1 MLRTQDF
8 TIKGIHRGRPRNVS
22 KGGQTKDLQWGPV
35 TAVGEGSGDKVHQKL
50 KQNVKIMYNF

>member
-1 MLRTQDF
+1 MLRT
-8 TIKGIHRGRPRNVS
+8 IEGIHRGRPRNVS